1 VGDPLQ
7 HPDCLDFISIAH
19 EAGVQ
24 GIHVRT
30 ELQCS
35 PELVERLARSE
46 AKVITV
52 DLNADTPETYR
63 RAMGHDGF
71 KMVIANMERLL
82 CARRT
87 IKGVGSTAIA
97 LPWVVPRI
105 QRRLETIDDIEGFY
119 ERWQQLLGTPV
130 IDAMPMTR
138 SDFDTE
144 VEVLANASNPAR
156 YMVAELF
163 RRLVIYGD
171 GSISLSEMDLSGQ
184 TIIGNVDQESLLE
197 IWRKIVEVRRRILRE
212 DGPEAFN
219 LRTYYS

>member
-1 VGDPLQ
+1 
-7 HPDCLDFISIAH
+7 
-19 EAGVQ
+19 
-24 GIHVRT
+24 
-30 ELQCS
+30 
-35 PELVERLARSE
+35 
-46 AKVITV
+46 
-52 DLNADTPETYR
+52 
-63 RAMGHDGF
+63 
-71 KMVIANMERLL
+71 
-82 CARRT
+82 
-87 IKGVGSTAIA
+87 
-97 LPWVVPRI
+97 
-105 QRRLETIDDIEGFY
+105 
-119 ERWQQLLGTPV
+119 LLGTPV